1 MMQGSLLQCA
11 GPCSPGQLGPAY
23 ATFFV
28 KQFFVSWSGVLVL
41 AYTGFPQPLLNVK
54 AMVDRECTS
63 IAPENPGSK
72 WPKTSLAAVNDECPS
87 ITKQQLAVLHKICR
101 AANSILLTKAADQ
114 MPIHFR
120 SLSYVHFQNRCGSAM
135 DIIHESQDQL

>member
-1 MMQGSLLQCA
+1 MQGSLLQCV
-11 GPCSPGQLGPAY
+11 GPCSPGQLGPAH
-23 ATFFV
+23 ATFFA

-54 AMVDRECTS
+54 AMMDSECTG

-72 WPKTSLAAVNDECPS
+72 WPKTSLAAVNDGCAG

-101 AANSILLTKAADQ
+101 AANSILSTKAADQ
-114 MPIHFR
+114 MPIHFQ
-120 SLSYVHFQNRCGSAM
+120 SLSYVHFQNRFDSM
-135 DIIHESQDQL
+135 TSIMHDSQD